1 MKKDMTK
8 GSVLG
13 SLLVFS
19 LPYLLSCF
27 LQSFYGLADLFI
39 VGRYNGA
46 ASISAVSIGSQIM
59 HMLTVIIIGLSTGTT
74 VTVAH
79 AVGAGDDT
87 GVRKAV
93 GNTVRLFAIF
103 AVAATVI
110 LFLVSGTLLRILQT
124 PAEAFAQARQYILL
138 CFAGIPFIVA
148 YNVIAAI
155 FRGIGDTRSPL
166 LFVAA
171 AGVIN
176 LGLDWL
182 FIGPLGLQAAGAAAA
197 TTLSQAA
204 AVLMSLF
211 YLLHSKN
218 RGLLAPGKEGMAYD
232 RHAFS
237 SIIKI
242 GVPIALQD
250 GLIQISFLVITAIA
264 NARGLE
270 MAAAVGVVEK
280 FISFVFLVPS
290 AMSASVSAIAA
301 QNAGAGL
308 HARGRKVLRYALLIC
323 IVYGIAVSVVCQFKG
338 AAIVSLLSGESGNVV
353 RYGEQYLRSYIFDT
367 ILAGIHFCFSGY
379 FCAYSMAMIPFIHN
393 MASAILVRI
402 PVAKLTSSR
411 FPETLFP
418 MGFAA
423 PAGSLLSAVICIA
436 AYCLF
441 RSRLDAAPGLPD
453 GPDGLDG
460 PDRPDR
466 SRTDA

>member
-13 SLLVFS
+13 SLIVFS

-39 VGRYNGA
+39 VGRFNGA
-46 ASISAVSIGSQIM
+46 DSISAVSIGSQIM
-59 HMLTVIIIGLSTGTT
+59 HMLTVIIIGLSAGTT

-79 AVGAGDDT
+79 AVGAGSDS
-87 GVRKAV
+87 GIRKAI
-93 GNTVRLFAIF
+93 GSTIRLFAVF
-103 AVAATVI
+103 AAAATVV
-110 LFLVSGTLLRILQT
+110 LFLLSGALLRILQT
-124 PAEAFAQARQYILL
+124 PAEAYAQARQYILL

-176 LGLDWL
+176 LALDWL
-182 FIGPLGLQAAGAAAA
+182 FIGPLGLRAAGAAAA
-197 TTLSQAA
+197 TTISQAA
-204 AVLMSLF
+204 AVLMSLA
-211 YLLHSKN
+211 YLLRSRN
-218 RGLLAPGKEGMAYD
+218 RGLLSPGKEGMAYD

-250 GLIQISFLVITAIA
+250 GLIQVSFLVITAIA

-308 HARGRKVLRYALLIC
+308 HGRGRKVLRYALLIC
-323 IVYGIAVSVVCQFKG
+323 IVYGIAAAVVCQFKG
-338 AAIVSLLSGESGNVV
+338 TAIVSLLSGETGSVAVFGA
-353 RYGEQYLRSYIFDT
+353 QYLRSYSIDT
-367 ILAGIHFCFSGY
+367 VLAGIHFCFSGY
-379 FCAYSMAMIPFIHN
+379 FCAYSMAMIPFAHN
-393 MASAILVRI
+393 MASAILIRI
-402 PVAKLTSSR
+402 PAARLTSIR
-411 FPETLFP
+411 FPDTLFP
-418 MGFAA
+418 MGLAA
-423 PAGSLLSAVICIA
+423 PAGSLLSDVICIA
-436 AYCLF
+436 AYCVL

-453 GPDGLDG
+453 GS
-460 PDRPDR
+460 DRPDR
-466 SRTDA
+466 SRTGA

>member
-8 GSVLG
+8 GSVIG
-13 SLLVFS
+13 SLFVFS

-39 VGRYNGA
+39 VGRFNGPD
-46 ASISAVSIGSQIM
+46 SISAVSIGSQIM
-59 HMLTVIIIGLSTGTT
+59 HMLTVMIIGLSTGTT
-74 VTVAH
+74 VTIAH
-79 AVGAGDDT
+79 AVGAGSDT

-93 GNTVRLFAIF
+93 GNTIRLFAI
-103 AVAATVI
+103 VTAAAMVI
-110 LFLVSGTLLRILQT
+110 LFLVSSLLLQALST
-124 PAEAFAQARQYILL
+124 PPEAFAQARQYILI
-138 CFAGIPFIVA
+138 CFAGIPFIAA
-148 YNVIAAI
+148 YNVIAGI

-166 LFVAA
+166 MFVAA

-176 LGLDWL
+176 LFLDWL
-182 FIGPLGLQAAGAAAA
+182 FIGPFGLQAAGAAAA
-197 TTLSQAA
+197 TTISQAA
-204 AVLMSLF
+204 AVAMSLL
-211 YLLHSKN
+211 YLLRSRN
-218 RGLLAPGKEGMAYD
+218 RAQLVPGKEGMAYD
-232 RHAFS
+232 RRTFT
-237 SIIKI
+237 SIIRI

-264 NARGLE
+264 NARGLD

-308 HARGRKVLRYALLIC
+308 HERGRKVLRYALMIC
-323 IVYGIAVSVVCQFKG
+323 IVYGIIISVICQFNG
-338 AAIVSLLSGESGNVV
+338 AAIVSLLSGESGDVV
-353 RYGEQYLRSYIFDT
+353 LFGEQYLRSYSFDT

-402 PVAKLTSSR
+402 PAAKLTSTHY
-411 FPETLFP
+411 PDTLFP

-436 AYCLF
+436 AYFLF
-441 RSRLDAAPGLPD
+441 RSRFGSMPD
-453 GPDGLDG
+453 S
-460 PDRPDR
+460 
-466 SRTDA
+466 SR

>member
-8 GSVLG
+8 GSVFG
-13 SLLVFS
+13 SLIVFS

-39 VGRYNGA
+39 VGRFNGA
-46 ASISAVSIGSQIM
+46 DSISAVSVGSQIM

-79 AVGAGDDT
+79 AVGAEDEA
-87 GVRKAV
+87 GVKRAV
-93 GNTVRLFAIF
+93 GNTIRLFAGF
-103 AVAATVI
+103 AACATVLLLFCASLI
-110 LFLVSGTLLRILQT
+110 LKALST
-124 PAEAFAQARQYILL
+124 PQEAFPQARQYILI
-138 CFAGIPFIVA
+138 CFAGLPFIVA
-148 YNVIAAI
+148 YNVIAGI

-166 LFVAA
+166 LFVTA
-171 AGVIN
+171 AGIIN
-176 LGLDWL
+176 IALDYL
-182 FIGPLGLQAAGAAAA
+182 LVGPLGLKAAGAAAA
-197 TTLSQAA
+197 TTVSQIIAVILSLA
-204 AVLMSLF
+204 
-211 YLLHSKN
+211 YLKKSA
-218 RGLLAPGKEGMAYD
+218 GSALLVPGKAGMRYNGSTFGAIT
-232 RHAFS
+232 R
-237 SIIKI
+237 I

-301 QNAGAGL
+301 QNAGAGF
-308 HARGRKVLRYALLIC
+308 HERGKKTLYYALTVC
-323 IVYGIAVSVVCQFKG
+323 ITYGILISVLCQFG
-338 AAIVSLLSGESGNVV
+338 AEGIVSILSGESGMVSV
-353 RYGEQYLRSYIFDT
+353 YGGQYLRSYAFDT

-393 MASAILVRI
+393 ITSAVLVRI
-402 PVAKLTSSR
+402 PLAKLTSVT

-423 PAGSLLSAVICIA
+423 PAGSLLSAVICVA
-436 AYCLF
+436 AYIVF
-441 RSRLDAAPGLPD
+441 NRKGAFSKDMSGA
-453 GPDGLDG
+453 
-460 PDRPDR
+460 
-466 SRTDA
+466 